1 MKADFMKAIK
11 KIRKTGKGAY
21 TCRRCGRHGAII
33 RKYGLMYCR
42 QCMREVATKIGFRK
56 YS

>member
-1 MKADFMKAIK
+1 MKGQRRE
-11 KIRKTGKGAY
+11 RKYGRGNVI
-21 TCRRCGRHGAII
+21 CRRCGKTGRGII

-42 QCMREVATKIGFRK
+42 QCMREIAKDIGFKK